1 MWSRSAQRQTI
12 VRGVNWPV
20 SARREGP
27 CYAGAT
33 AMEANLMTS
42 SFDSSAV
49 MPVTRRPAVLM
60 VRGEGSWL
68 WDASGKR
75 YLDFVQ
81 GWAVNCLGH
90 CPAVV
95 REALSGQAATLINA
109 SPAYYTAPQV
119 ELARELTS
127 RARLDHAFFCTS
139 GAEANEGAI
148 KLARKWG
155 QLHRGGASEI
165 VTTHGSFHG
174 RTLATMAASGKPG
187 FDALF
192 PPAIPGFVKVPFGD
206 ARAVAEA
213 MTERTVAVMV
223 EPIQGEGGVVVPPA
237 GYLQELRALTAARS
251 ALLVFDE
258 VQTGMGRTGK
268 LFAFEHEGVVPDI
281 LTLGKGLGGSLPLAA
296 LLARE
301 AVSCFAPGDQGG
313 TFAGHPLLAAVGL
326 AVTRELAR
334 EGFLERVEEAG
345 QRLRAGLAGYGPVR
359 GRGLLLALAL
369 RDENAARIVERA
381 FAEGLLINAPRPNLL
396 RFMPALNV
404 SDAEIDEML
413 GLLKRAMD

>member
-1 MWSRSAQRQTI
+1 MPRSPASTDELAGECASRAS
-12 VRGVNWPV
+12 VLRG
-20 SARREGP
+20 A
-27 CYAGAT
+27 
-33 AMEANLMTS
+33 AMEPNAPTLS
-42 SFDSSAV
+42 LPFDSSAL

-68 WDASGKR
+68 WDAAGKR

-95 REALSGQAATLINA
+95 QQALAAQAGTLINA
-109 SPAYYTAPQV
+109 SPAYYTAPQL

-127 RARLDHAFFCTS
+127 RARLDHAFFGTS

-165 VTTHGSFHG
+165 ITAHGSFHG

-192 PPAIPGFVKVPFGD
+192 PPAVPGFLKVPFGD
-206 ARAVAEA
+206 ARAVADA
-213 MTERTVAVMV
+213 LSDRTVAVMV

-251 ALLVFDE
+251 VLLVFDE
-258 VQTGMGRTGK
+258 VQTGMARTGK
-268 LFAFEHEGVVPDI
+268 LFACEHEGVVPDI

-296 LLARE
+296 LLARKE
-301 AVSCFAPGDQGG
+301 VSCFAPGDQGG
-313 TFAGHPLLAAVGL
+313 TFTGHPLLTAIGL
-326 AVTRELAR
+326 AVTRELTR
-334 EGFLERVEEAG
+334 EAFLARVEQAG
-345 QRLRAGLAGYGPVR
+345 ERLRAGLAAFGAVR

-369 RDENAARIVERA
+369 KEDNAAAIVERA
-381 FAEGLLINAPRPNLL
+381 LGEGLLINAPRPNLL

-404 SDAEIDEML
+404 TDGEIDEML
-413 GLLKRAMD
+413 SLLRRAIG